1 MEESGLKPIS
11 FEEFQ
16 AFLAEILL
24 IDPAKLAREASLI
37 NDLCVDSLRW
47 VEMAL
52 RVEQLGVQI
61 PSEAFWDINTVG
73 DAYDMYVAAFRPA
86 AGRLPAHP

>member
-1 MEESGLKPIS
+1 MAQSNSEPIS
-11 FEEFQ
+11 FDEFRG
-16 AFLAEILL
+16 FLAEILL
-24 IDPAKLAREASLI
+24 IDQEKLTREASLI

-86 AGRLPAHP
+86 VSHLPAH